1 MKLYFLRHADAL
13 PGEDDAARPLSQ
25 TGKKE
30 AQTLARFL
38 TNTGIAFDA
47 AFTSPLVR
55 ARQTAEIVLKICG
68 DVSPAK
74 LDVTEALLNETSQRA
89 FDRWL
94 KDLPEANKVLL
105 VGHEPTLSERV
116 RRLLTIAS
124 AERLRLPKGG
134 LACVES
140 EDRRTGCL
148 KFFVAPKILAE

>member
-1 MKLYFLRHADAL
+1 MKLYFLRHAEAL
-13 PGEDDAARPLSQ
+13 PGEDDAARPLSL

-30 AQTLARFL
+30 AQSLGRFL
-38 TNTGIAFDA
+38 KNVGVAFDA

-68 DVSPAK
+68 EVSPAE
-74 LDVTEALLNETSQRA
+74 LDLTEALQNETSQKA

-94 KDLPEANKVLL
+94 KELPEANKVLL

-124 AERLRLPKGG
+124 TERLRLPKGG
-134 LACVES
+134 LVCVES

-148 KFFVAPKILAE
+148 KFFVSPKIIAE

>member
-1 MKLYFLRHADAL
+1 MRLYFLRHAEAL

-30 AQTLARFL
+30 AQSLAHFL
-38 TNTGIAFDA
+38 KNAGVAFDA
-47 AFTSPLVR
+47 GFSSPLVR
-55 ARQTAEIVLKICG
+55 ARQTAEILLKICG
-68 DVSPAK
+68 DVSPAE
-74 LDVTEALLNETSQRA
+74 LALTEALQNETSQKA

-94 KDLPEANKVLL
+94 KELPEANKVLL

-134 LACVES
+134 LVCVES

-148 KFFVAPKILAE
+148 RFFVSPKIIAE